1 MKYIHLFLNEAT
13 ENKKDTCD
21 LHSVS
26 IELVG
31 KSPWHLSR
39 GRARGWVGR
48 SAAEARLSIALAWVP
63 GSPQLP
69 REAWGRG
76 ARSQGRRQS
85 QETTATSLF
94 SQKRARAGRQGQAE
108 AALPRIVLFPGSAP
122 CLDHK
127 LWGASVWGGVAE
139 RPNIEPF
146 LP

>member
-1 MKYIHLFLNEAT
+1 MKYVHLFLNEAT
-13 ENKKDTCD
+13 GNKKDTCD

-48 SAAEARLSIALAWVP
+48 SATEARLSIALAWVP

-94 SQKRARAGRQGQAE
+94 SQKRVRAGRQGRSGRGSLAQNRSV
-108 AALPRIVLFPGSAP
+108 PRLCVLFGPQAVGCFCVGRCGREAQY
-122 CLDHK
+122 
-127 LWGASVWGGVAE
+127 
-139 RPNIEPF
+139 
-146 LP
+146 